1 MSAGLLEGLAAAQ
14 GDPISCP
21 GLLLLAPEGF
31 ELSVVHLAAETLLET
46 PLDVAL
52 EGVQSRVHAAT
63 GCTLVAILLGW
74 VPLGS
79 H

>member
-1 MSAGLLEGLAAAQ
+1 MSAGLLEGLEAAQ

-21 GLLLLAPEGF
+21 GLLLLAQEGF
-31 ELSVVHLAAETLLET
+31 ELAVVHFAAETLLET

-52 EGVQSRVHAAT
+52 EGVQSGIHAAT
-63 GCTLVAILLGW
+63 GCTFVAILLGW